1 MEESVRGF
9 SPLQLAFLGDAVFEL
24 LIRERV
30 MLMKPGSGSVK
41 SLNTKKARIVNAHAQ
56 AELARRIAGRLTDE
70 EADILRRG
78 RNAHP
83 ATIAKN
89 QSVADYRLATGL
101 EALCGYLY
109 LTGRTQRLRE
119 LLEAGEGDGNEKMT
133 LEAAGEEETHGEQS

>member
-1 MEESVRGF
+1 MEESIRGY

-24 LIRERV
+24 LVRERLV
-30 MLMKPGSGSVK
+30 RAVGTSVK
-41 SLNTKKARIVNAHAQ
+41 SLSSKKARIVNAHAQ
-56 AELARRIAGRLTDE
+56 AELARRIADRLTDE

-109 LTGRTQRLRE
+109 LTGRTERLRE
-119 LLEAGEGDGNEKMT
+119 LLEEDAGDKSGGT
-133 LEAAGEEETHGEQS
+133 AGEEHGE